1 MAAPRVLILRTA
13 GTNCDAEMSRAFAL
27 AGFEPESV
35 HADALAAEP
44 GRLAGFAAMG
54 FPGGFSHGDDVAAGR
69 ILAARLRQDLLPV
82 LQERIARGML
92 VLGVCNG
99 FQVLAK
105 LGLLPDP
112 AAAEQTT
119 TLARNRSGVFHD
131 AWHGVAADPDSPCV
145 WTRGLGE
152 HELPSAH
159 AEGRFT
165 APEAVLDALEASKQV
180 ALRYVGPSPSGS
192 DRSIAGV
199 CDPTGRVFGLM
210 PHPERWTDPLHHP
223 AWSSGRREPTG
234 LRYFQNALEAV

>member
-1 MAAPRVLILRTA
+1 MSAPKVLILRTA
-13 GTNCDAEMSRAFAL
+13 GTNCDAEMAYAFGL
-27 AGFEPESV
+27 AGFEPETV
-35 HADALAAEP
+35 HVNALAAESQ
-44 GRLAGFAAMG
+44 RLGSFAALG
-54 FPGGFSHGDDVAAGR
+54 LPGGFSHGDDISAGR
-69 ILAARLRQDLLPV
+69 ILAARLRQDLLGP
-82 LQERIARGML
+82 LQEHIARGML

-112 AAAEQTT
+112 AAAVQTT
-119 TLARNRSGVFHD
+119 TLAPNRSGIFHD
-131 AWHGVAADPDSPCV
+131 AWNGVVADEDSPCV
-145 WTRGLGE
+145 WTRGLGR

-165 APEAVLDALEASKQV
+165 APAAVLDKLEAHHQV
-180 ALRYVGPSPSGS
+180 ALRYAGESPSGS

-223 AWSSGRREPTG
+223 AWTRAKREPAG
-234 LRYFQNALEAV
+234 LRYFRNAYDAV